1 VGKAAKFRGLQLPM
15 SCPAVADLI
24 ARRFTIV
31 TPHTAAAVVNKQR
44 ATSSSSPTPPGS
56 GAKPPPLPGA
66 AAPRPPANEDQGS
79 MLRRR
84 AVNLFTFLREM
95 VSLRSTVVRNCESY
109 DRVLWLDQVP
119 REAECDCVAFH
130 NAKGDEEAE
139 EWWLRVRKPVFS
151 EPPQLPPKL
160 VRWVNPEHLKDSS
173 LEAPPLSFEKSRKA
187 PVKPFDVRPPEPGT
201 PQPKSATHNVIQ
213 QFADLA
219 EDELDAAPEPQ
230 TPTKTPTSEDQA
242 ELRNELQRYLNEKW
256 KPWAQEDRRK
266 RRVLGI
272 YTDLFSLYQQQK
284 ELGEAYEVV
293 LAIGQLR
300 WIPKPGVEVNRH
312 LVAVQTSIEFD
323 ATRGVIRVGPAAEG
337 AKPRLEEDMLLLDE
351 RPGPEVLV
359 ALEQQVA
366 ACDDDVW
373 HNDQMV
379 NALKTFVHSLGN
391 GNGTYREDLAPVERA
406 TEVPQV
412 RWAPAV
418 IVRHRTEQGLLQVYG
433 RILEDLKKRPD
444 IPQGLIPLVEIGA
457 YAREAEQ
464 GKSKPNQTVSDE
476 DLTKNL
482 LFPLHF
488 NDEQKEIV
496 RRIDRQSGVVVQG
509 PPGTGKSHTIAN
521 LVCHLLATGNRVLVT
536 SHAPRAL
543 RILKDK
549 IPPAITNMCVVLL
562 GNDRTALTELE
573 QSVQVITEQ
582 LNTWDPRTR
591 EATVKDLEQQLATL
605 RSRAGDV
612 DKSLRAIRE
621 SDTFKHPET
630 PGGYS
635 GTLQKIGQTL
645 RAQQPRYGWI
655 AQFTAGADLDK
666 MPEDAGITNDEAT
679 QLLAALRSLDADR
692 RKELNK
698 ELLPTD
704 KVVAPSEFEKMLT
717 DEKHHAT
724 VAEQARLA
732 LEPPEVAVPPTLP
745 LPRDLDADLAVLVEL
760 SELMDKILRHNS
772 ELESHRFT
780 WGPRLARDVR
790 ALQYEHWK
798 LLLEQTIPKLEAI
811 KKEPEHVYELEVI
824 HIGEREIATFRDDVE
839 ALCKHVEAGGKL
851 KSFMRFTP
859 PTKELKYIL
868 ASVEIGGKRIKDA
881 ETLKQ
886 LRAWAEVQF
895 QLKSLE
901 QLWSDVSE
909 VPLGAILR
917 RMPVWYERCNLIET
931 AQQMH
936 QFIERARELIGKL
949 PIVKNPAWDDTDE
962 LKLLSR
968 QLKVLVAQ
976 KEHANRRK
984 AVVALSERAFR
995 FAANSAAHQVAAK
1008 LGTAAQKR
1016 DLEAYRTA
1024 HGILTDLWAARE
1036 KWKRSEELLKKLAQ
1050 RLPKAASALYDDPA
1064 EVAWDQRLGVLN
1076 QSWLWLRAD
1085 RWLKQQLDPRH
1096 FEYLQTERKGL
1107 QDHIQQ
1113 AMVKIAAEKSWHHCM
1128 ARMTPTEETYL
1139 KAWMQAI
1146 RNIGAGTGKRATR
1159 FRRVARQTL
1168 DKCRSAIPAW
1178 IMPIH
1183 RLAET
1188 VSPGEDLFDVVIV
1201 DEASQSGA
1209 EALFLQ
1215 YIARKIIIVGDD
1227 KQIAPYNVGI
1237 SRDDVELLRSRHISD
1252 LPLSDYFDLEHSFFD
1267 QAYLRFG
1274 NRIRLCEHFRCMP
1287 EIIQFSNNLC
1297 YNNEPLIPLRQY
1309 GDGRIEPVVVARHVP
1324 NASMEGTSP
1333 TVVNRAEADAI
1344 VRQIG
1349 KLVADPS
1356 YKDKTFGVISL
1367 LGEKQ
1372 ARFIEQKLLA
1382 EIGPEEMERRRLI
1395 VGDAYSFQGDE
1406 RHVMFLSLVVA
1417 GGDERRFATLTTA
1430 ADERRFNVAAS
1441 RARDQMWLFHSVMP
1455 NDLSQKCLRRMLLEY
1470 CLNPHVPEEKD
1481 DGVDIAEVEGLATSA
1496 DRSRVPA
1503 PQPFESWLEVDVY
1516 LEIRRRGYRVL
1527 AQRLFAGYKIDMV
1540 VNGAHGRLGIECDGE
1555 EWAGQD
1561 HYDADMGRQRQL
1573 ERCGWRFWRIRGGT
1587 FYRNPEAAMQP
1598 LWELLEKQGIRSR
1611 TSNGETAAGKTN
1623 GHKTVAA
1630 ANGDDEPAQ
1639 SSKAAKKPAK
1649 RQSGEAVTIPVKSG
1663 PTRRAS

>member
-1 VGKAAKFRGLQLPM
+1 M

-24 ARRFTIV
+24 TRRFTIV
-31 TPHTAAAVVNKQR
+31 TPHPATAVPKQR
-44 ATSSSSPTPPGS
+44 STSSGK
-56 GAKPPPLPGA
+56 GAATPPPLPSAAAGPGA
-66 AAPRPPANEDQGS
+66 ANARPPTDQDQNS
-79 MLRRR
+79 LLRKR

-119 REAECDCVAFH
+119 REAECDCIAFR
-130 NAKGDEEAE
+130 APKDEESD

-151 EPPQLPPKL
+151 DPPPLPPKL
-160 VRWVNPEHLKDSS
+160 VRWVNAEQLKDSS
-173 LEAPPLSFEKSRKA
+173 LEAPPLSFERSRKPRSYEARPESAAA
-187 PVKPFDVRPPEPGT
+187 PARNTG
-201 PQPKSATHNVIQ
+201 STHNVIQ
-213 QFADLA
+213 QFAGMATDERIDHDA
-219 EDELDAAPEPQ
+219 EADAPAAIPNAEG
-230 TPTKTPTSEDQA
+230 QA
-242 ELRNELQRYLNEKW
+242 ELRAEFGRYLNDKW
-256 KPWAQEDRRK
+256 RTWAQEDRRK

-293 LAIGQLR
+293 VAIGQLR
-300 WIPKPGVEVNRH
+300 WTPKPGVEVNRH

-323 ATRGVIRVGPAAEG
+323 AQRGVIRVGPAAEG

-379 NALKTFVHSLGN
+379 SALKVFVHSLGH
-391 GNGTYREDLAPVERA
+391 GNGTYSDDLAPLDRA
-406 TEVPQV
+406 TDVPQV

-444 IPQGLIPLVEIGA
+444 VPQGLIPLVEIGA
-457 YAREAEQ
+457 YAREAE
-464 GKSKPNQTVSDE
+464 KRPAPAKEAPATPAAAADF
-476 DLTKNL
+476 DKNL

-496 RRIDRQSGVVVQG
+496 HRIDRQSGVVVQG

-591 EATVKDLEQQLATL
+591 AAVVQDLENQLATL
-605 RSRAGDV
+605 RSRAADV

-621 SDTFKHPET
+621 SDTYKHPEM

-645 RAQQPRYGWI
+645 RAQQEKYGWI
-655 AQFTAGADLDK
+655 AQLTAGAELDK
-666 MPEDAGITNDEAT
+666 MPEDPGITNDEAT

-692 RKELNK
+692 RKELAK
-698 ELLPTD
+698 ELLPAD
-704 KVVAPSEFEKMLT
+704 QVVSPAQFEKMLA

-724 VAEQARLA
+724 VAEQAKLA
-732 LEPPEVAVPPTLP
+732 LEPPEAAVPPNLP
-745 LPRDLDADLAVLVEL
+745 LPRDLDADLPILTEL
-760 SELMDKILRHNS
+760 SDLMDRILRHDS

-790 ALQYEHWK
+790 AMQYEHWK
-798 LLLEQTIPKLEAI
+798 LLLEQTTPKLAAI
-811 KKEPEHVYELEVI
+811 KKEPENVYELEVI
-824 HIGEREIATFRDDVE
+824 HIGEREIATFREDVE
-839 ALCKHVEAGGKL
+839 QLCKHVEAGGKL
-851 KSFMRFTP
+851 KSLFRFTP
-859 PTKELKYIL
+859 PNKELKYIL
-868 ASVEIGGKRIKDA
+868 ASVQIGGKRIKDA

-901 QLWSDVSE
+901 QLWQDVSE
-909 VPLGAILR
+909 APLGAIVR
-917 RMPVWYERCNLIET
+917 RLPVWYERCNLIEM

-936 QFIERARELIGKL
+936 KMMERACELIAKL
-949 PIVKNPAWDDTDE
+949 PIVKNPHWDDTDE
-962 LKLLSR
+962 LKLLAR
-968 QLKVLVAQ
+968 QLKVLIAQ
-976 KEHANRRK
+976 KEHANRRQ
-984 AVVALSERAFR
+984 AIIALSEKALR
-995 FAANSAAHQVAAK
+995 FAANSSAHQISATIAK
-1008 LGTAAQKR
+1008 AAQKR

-1036 KWKRSEELLKKLAQ
+1036 KWKRSEELLKKFAQ
-1050 RLPKAASALYDDPA
+1050 RLPKAASALSDNPGDA
-1064 EVAWDQRLGVLN
+1064 AWDQRLGALA

-1096 FEYLQTERKGL
+1096 FEYLQSERKGI

-1113 AMVKIAAEKSWHHCM
+1113 VMVKLAAEKSWHHCM
-1128 ARMTPTEETYL
+1128 ARMTSTEETYL

-1159 FRRVARQTL
+1159 FRKVARQTL

-1309 GDGRIEPVVVARHVP
+1309 GDGRIEPVVVARHV
-1324 NASMEGTSP
+1324 ASAQMEGVSP
-1333 TVVNRAEADAI
+1333 TVVNRAEADAL
-1344 VRQIG
+1344 VRQIA
-1349 KLVADPS
+1349 KCVNDSA

-1372 ARFIEQKLLA
+1372 ARLIEQKLLA

-1417 GGDERRFATLTTA
+1417 PGDDRRFATLTTA

-1455 NDLSQKCLRRMLLEY
+1455 NDLSQKCLRRQLLDY
-1470 CLNPHVPEEKD
+1470 CLNPHVPEEKE
-1481 DGVDIAEVEGLATSA
+1481 DGVDIAELEGLASSA
-1496 DRSRVPA
+1496 DRARVPA
-1503 PQPFESWLEVDVY
+1503 PPPFESWLEVDVY
-1516 LEIRRRGYRVL
+1516 LEVRRRGYRVMP
-1527 AQRLFAGYKIDMV
+1527 QRLFAGYKIDLV
-1540 VNGAHGRLGIECDGE
+1540 VNGAHGRLGVECDGE

-1561 HYDADMGRQRQL
+1561 HYEADMGRQRQL

-1598 LWELLEKQGIRSR
+1598 LWELLDKQGIRSR
-1611 TSNGETAAGKTN
+1611 GNGDAARTPPRTN
-1623 GHKTVAA
+1623 GSSESENT
-1630 ANGDDEPAQ
+1630 PASGALKESAQ
-1639 SSKAAKKPAK
+1639 KAAKKPVK
-1649 RQSGEAVTIPVKSG
+1649 RAAAETPN
-1663 PTRRAS
+1663 RRAG